1 MVTDLDICLLVWLY
15 NYWFVYVVIASVIW
29 LLDRL
34 YGYWFGYIVTGSVI
48 W

>member
-1 MVTDLDICLLVWLY
+1 MVTGLDIWLLVWLY
-15 NYWFVYVVIASVIW
+15 DHWFGYVVIASVIR

-34 YGYWFGYIVTGSVI
+34 NGYWFGYIVTGSVI